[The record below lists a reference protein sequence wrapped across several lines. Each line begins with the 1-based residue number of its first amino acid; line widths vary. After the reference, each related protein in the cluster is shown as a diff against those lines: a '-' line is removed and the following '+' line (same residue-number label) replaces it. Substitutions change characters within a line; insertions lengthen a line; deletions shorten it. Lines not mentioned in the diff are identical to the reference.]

1 VCLTLIYT
9 RMPIDAERWMRRL
22 ERNSYFLRHIAV
34 IAIILTILSACTQST
49 ANTANTTNSN
59 KVVKNLPSPTV
70 PAAPY
75 HFVIHNGSSLM
86 LDGKVFRFAG
96 TNIYWLGL
104 QEPANAISYPSHFR
118 IDDALATAAFMGETV
133 VRSHT
138 LGISVGCQLCIEPSL
153 GTFNQVALQH
163 IDYAIWSARMHH
175 IRLIIPFVDNWHYYH
190 GGKHTF
196 TDWRGLPNEQ
206 AFYYSSLV
214 INDFEQYISVILN
227 HVNSYT
233 GIAYK
238 DDPTILAW
246 ETGNELSAPTD
257 WVRTISSYIKG
268 IDPQHLIMDGNY
280 EQADET
286 SNFLSDLPIKS
297 VDIYTGHYYPP
308 NITALHTELNQVL
321 SVNKVFIV
329 GEYDWNTNT
338 GDGLSDFLS
347 AIEQSTIAGDM
358 YWSLFSHDDTHGFVL
373 HQEHFTLHYPGDTSD
388 MRMRVSLLR
397 AHAYTMQGLPM
408 ANAVIPGTP
417 VITAI
422 NGQSISWRGA
432 FGAAT
437 YSIERSTAGANGPW
451 VVICDRCIS
460 DDTIAW
466 IDLTQPSGVVVY
478 RMQGYSVAGNAGPY
492 SSVGYLQHT

>member
-1 VCLTLIYT
+1 
-9 RMPIDAERWMRRL
+9 
-22 ERNSYFLRHIAV
+22 
-34 IAIILTILSACTQST
+34 
-49 ANTANTTNSN
+49 
-59 KVVKNLPSPTV
+59 V

-75 HFVIHNGSSLM
+75 NFVVRKGSSLM

-96 TNIYWLGL
+96 ANIYWLGL
-104 QEPANAISYPSHFR
+104 QEPSDDISYPSHFR
-118 IDDALATAAFMGETV
+118 VDDALATAAFMGETV
-133 VRSHT
+133 VRAHT
-138 LGISVGCQLCIEPSL
+138 LGISVGCQLCLEPSL

-163 IDYAIWSARMHH
+163 IDYAIWSAEMHH

-214 INDFEQYISVILN
+214 INDFEQYINVILN

-257 WVRTISSYIKG
+257 WVRDISSYIKG
-268 IDPQHLIMDGNY
+268 IDPHHLIMDGNY

-286 SNFLSDLPIKS
+286 SNFVSDLAIKS

-347 AIEQSTIAGDM
+347 AIEHSKVAGDM
-358 YWSLFSHDDTHGFVL
+358 YWSLF
-373 HQEHFTLHYPGDTSD
+373 
-388 MRMRVSLLR
+388 
-397 AHAYTMQGLPM
+397 
-408 ANAVIPGTP
+408 
-417 VITAI
+417 
-422 NGQSISWRGA
+422 
-432 FGAAT
+432 
-437 YSIERSTAGANGPW
+437 
-451 VVICDRCIS
+451 
-460 DDTIAW
+460 
-466 IDLTQPSGVVVY
+466 
-478 RMQGYSVAGNAGPY
+478 
-492 SSVGYLQHT
+492 